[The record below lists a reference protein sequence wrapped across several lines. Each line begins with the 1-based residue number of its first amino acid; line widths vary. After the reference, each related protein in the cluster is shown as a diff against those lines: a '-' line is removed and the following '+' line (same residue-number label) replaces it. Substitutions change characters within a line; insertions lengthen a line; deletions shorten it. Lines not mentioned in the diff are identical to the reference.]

1 MMVIVM
7 KTFLSWNINGIRACA
22 NKGLIEWTEQFA
34 DAAIGLQE
42 IKAQEHQIP
51 ENLLQGLTEQELV
64 LHPAKRPGYSGVANI
79 FPKSWGTPQITL
91 GIGEDRFDDEGRL
104 LILEWP
110 DVVLYTGYYPN
121 GQRDHGRVDYKLAFS
136 EAVLQHALKKKK
148 ETGKVIV
155 LTGDFNTAHHP
166 IDLANPKQN
175 LKTTGF
181 LPNERAW
188 MDRLTEAGFIDCFR
202 MIHPEQT
209 GAYTW
214 WTYRGDCRERN
225 IGWRIDYFFVD
236 NDSADK
242 VLDCFIQPDVMGSD
256 HCPIGLVLDL

>member
-1 MMVIVM
+1 M
-7 KTFLSWNINGIRACA
+7 KTFFSWNINGIRACTK
-22 NKGLIEWTEQFA
+22 KGLVDWIEDNS
-34 DAAIGLQE
+34 DAAISFQE
-42 IKAQEHQIP
+42 IKASNDQVPSE
-51 ENLLQGLTEQELV
+51 LLSSLDDQELV
-64 LHPAKRPGYSGVANI
+64 TFSAKRPGYSSVANI
-79 FPKSWGTPQITL
+79 FPKSWGEPKISY
-91 GIGEDRFDDEGRL
+91 GIGIEKFDCEGRM
-104 LILEWP
+104 LILEWD

-121 GQRDHGRVDYKLAFS
+121 GQRDHGRVDYKLEFS
-136 EAVLQHALKKKK
+136 QAVLDHALIKKK

-155 LTGDFNTAHHP
+155 LTGDFNTAHHA

-175 LKTTGF
+175 LNTTGF

-188 MDRLTEAGFIDCFR
+188 MDKLVDAGFVDCFR
-202 MIHPEQT
+202 MVNDNVE

-236 NDSADK
+236 ADSADK
-242 VLDCFIQPDVMGSD
+242 VLDCFIQPEVMGSD